1 MRNVINSLAFRL
13 FCLLLIVTAVVFIS
27 LTSFIIRANEQHV
40 MQQIILST
48 KRTNA
53 LILRSMH
60 QSMLFNRL
68 EDVAQT
74 IDTLGSEPG
83 LEGIRIYNKKGGV
96 VFSTNPMEI
105 GQEADLKAEQC
116 IVCHS
121 GQKPLENIPETGG
134 SRIITSANGYRV
146 LGVVNPIHNEPNCSV
161 PTCHPSPARQT
172 ILGMLDTQFKLSQL
186 DQDNRG
192 SRNLM
197 IVYSIGA
204 ILAIALFAGFFLK
217 QIVHARVVKLA
228 EGTREVKKGN
238 LDFRIQVEGKDE
250 IADLARSFN
259 SMVANL
265 KHSYLQLARTEKL
278 SALGEMAAGVA
289 HEINNPLGGILLYS
303 NLIAEDLPEDSSAQ
317 ENMRK
322 IIQQTNRCK
331 EIVQNLLNF
340 ARIPTGDMAPLDI
353 NDVINTSLN
362 LVKNQCIFHG
372 IEIETRLTQTL
383 PEVIGDRARLE
394 EIFLNLLINAADAM
408 KGKGKLMIT
417 TGLDSKIFTNDSV
430 KILVSDTGEGIDE
443 EHLPHIF
450 EPFFTTKEPGKG
462 TGLGL
467 SIAYGAIRKHGGLID
482 AESAPGKGTT
492 FTISLPARIRTLR
505 AREPRHDNDLSVQQ

>member
-1 MRNVINSLAFRL
+1 MGNIINSLAFRL

-40 MQQIILST
+40 MQQIILSA

-60 QSMLFNRL
+60 QSMLLNRL

-96 VFSTNPMEI
+96 VFSTNLREI

-121 GQKPLENIPETGG
+121 GQEPLENIPETAG

-146 LGVVNPIHNEPNCSV
+146 LGVVSPIHNEPNCSA
-161 PTCHPSPARQT
+161 PACHPSLTRQT
-172 ILGMLDTQFKLSQL
+172 ILGMLDTQFNLAQL
-186 DQDNRG
+186 DQDNLD
-192 SRNLM
+192 SRNRM

-204 ILAIALFAGFFLK
+204 ILAIALFAGLFLK

-228 EGTREVKKGN
+228 EGPREVKKGN

-265 KHSYLQLARTEKL
+265 KHSYLQLARAEKL
-278 SALGEMAAGVA
+278 TALGEMAAGVA

-303 NLIAEDLPEDSSAQ
+303 NLIAEDLPEGSSAQ

-331 EIVQNLLNF
+331 DIVQNLLNF
-340 ARIPTGDMAPLDI
+340 ARIPTGDMAPLEI

-362 LVKNQCIFHG
+362 LVKNQWIFHG
-372 IEIETRLTQTL
+372 IEIETRLAETL

-408 KGKGKLMIT
+408 KGKGKLTIT
-417 TGLDSKIFTNDSV
+417 TGLDSNDSV

-467 SIAYGAIRKHGGLID
+467 SIVYGAIRKHGGFID

-492 FTISLPARIRTLR
+492 FTISLPAYIR
-505 AREPRHDNDLSVQQ
+505 ESSNMHDEIFYS